1 LFVGNVEAGEQSA
14 MMMSLVSSARRHD
27 LDVFAY
33 VKDVLDQLLGGS
45 TDYASLVPDAWAKSH
60 PESVRQYRI
69 EERRDKADA
78 KQLRAARR
86 RQLAAK
92 DRN

>member
-1 LFVGNVEAGEQSA
+1 VGNVEAGELSA
-14 MMMSLVSSARRHD
+14 MLMGLVSSARHHD
-27 LDVFAY
+27 LDVWTY
-33 VKDVLDQLLGGS
+33 IKDVLDRLLGGS
-45 TDYASLVPDAWAKSH
+45 TDYTSLLPDAWAKAH
-60 PESVRQYRI
+60 HESLRQYRI

-92 DRN
+92 ART

>member
-1 LFVGNVEAGEQSA
+1 
-14 MMMSLVSSARRHD
+14 
-27 LDVFAY
+27 
-33 VKDVLDQLLGGS
+33 
-45 TDYASLVPDAWAKSH
+45 
-60 PESVRQYRI
+60 VRQYRI

-92 DRN
+92 A